1 MHAEQALTHQDL
13 ASGTGV
19 SVTTIKS
26 YRRKFPGFIP
36 VAGFGKPI
44 RFRPEALAACRFIRE
59 RFELGSGVRE
69 VRGALEE
76 AGFAQDRKSIPP
88 PDPGAGLAD
97 GRMEE
102 FLRSAGEM
110 MRSVALLAEA
120 QRNTDERLAR
130 LEEGLARLATMEAE
144 NKALL
149 ARLGPLAGSF
159 ADAGDVSPREDAEAA
174 SAPAPEEPAAPRLR
188 AKKIVNVRAAD
199 GRVDSYALEDED
211 GARRS
216 MSEPPS
222 SPPPAAASEP
232 PSSSPSP
239 ASGGEPTEP
248 AVAEPAVSRSAVSRS
263 ADPPPPDLLDRP
275 AAIRSEEGEYLGLP
289 GKLTLRELAAFL
301 LDRGLAQGNMDAAW
315 TRDGNG
321 WRYHLHYADGRA
333 RALTFMSQTTPT
345 GVKLALLTRLVL
357 DGIEASPEKRLDYF
371 RRIKD
376 LKQRS

>member
-1 MHAEQALTHQDL
+1 
-13 ASGTGV
+13 
-19 SVTTIKS
+19 
-26 YRRKFPGFIP
+26 
-36 VAGFGKPI
+36 
-44 RFRPEALAACRFIRE
+44 
-59 RFELGSGVRE
+59 
-69 VRGALEE
+69 
-76 AGFAQDRKSIPP
+76 
-88 PDPGAGLAD
+88 
-97 GRMEE
+97 MEE

-110 MRSVALLAEA
+110 MRSVAQLAEA

-159 ADAGDVSPREDAEAA
+159 AEAGDVSPREDAEAA

-222 SPPPAAASEP
+222 SPPPVAP
-232 PSSSPSP
+232 
-239 ASGGEPTEP
+239 GGEPPEP
-248 AVAEPAVSRSAVSRS
+248 AAPEPAVSRSV
-263 ADPPPPDLLDRP
+263 DPPPPDLLDRP

-301 LDRGLAQGNMDAAW
+301 LDQGLAQGNMDAAW

-357 DGIEASPEKRLDYF
+357 DGVEASPEKRLDYF